1 MKIKWLSHIRLGILY
16 HNEYNFPEYKREI
29 IMKKKY
35 SIYASWYFFMFFAI
49 GAFMPLFSQFL
60 KFRNFN
66 GIELGLA
73 LSLGSLATIVM
84 QPIWGYIS
92 DHFKK
97 PKKVLFFLISAV
109 TLSAAAIAFG
119 WNIYSITA
127 FYIAF
132 MFFYSGIGPIS
143 DSLVLGSEF
152 EFGNIRLW
160 GSIGFA
166 IGVQVAGLL
175 AQYLGIRIIFL
186 VLAISYLVTLFI
198 IGKVEVNT
206 IEEHPISK
214 RDIVKLLKNK
224 DFLMFLAASFM
235 ISGTI
240 TAHNNYFGILY
251 VELGGTIAGIGLAFL
266 LFAGSEAPIMMLLA
280 HPLIKRLNLT
290 LALFLSSIIY
300 NIRWFWYGTG
310 PNPKWILIL
319 FVLQG
324 LSIGS
329 YLVFSVLFIK
339 EITKANLRT
348 TAIAIFTS
356 FSTGIGGMFMQY
368 MSGFIM
374 DTKGIKNVYT
384 FYFYATCISS
394 IIYLALYLKRRKKHI

>member
-1 MKIKWLSHIRLGILY
+1 MKR
-16 HNEYNFPEYKREI
+16 
-29 IMKKKY
+29 KY

-66 GIELGLA
+66 GIQLGMA

-84 QPIWGYIS
+84 QPVWGYIS

-97 PKKVLFFLISAV
+97 PKQVLLVITIAVIASALALSLGTGIFL
-109 TLSAAAIAFG
+109 
-119 WNIYSITA
+119 ITA
-127 FYIAF
+127 FYISF
-132 MFFYSGIGPIS
+132 MFFFSGIGPIS
-143 DSLVLGSEF
+143 DSLVLGSDF

-166 IGVQVAGLL
+166 VGVQIAGIL
-175 AQYLGIRIIFL
+175 AEYFGLRIIFIIL
-186 VLAISYLVTLFI
+186 SISYI
-198 IGKVEVNT
+198 ISLIILRRVEVKN

-214 RDIVKLLKNK
+214 VDLFKLMKNK
-224 DFLMFLAASFM
+224 DFILFLAASFM

-266 LFAGSEAPIMMLLA
+266 LFAGSEAPIMMLLG
-280 HPLIKRLNLT
+280 HEKLRKINLAK
-290 LALFLSSIIY
+290 ALFISSLIF
-300 NIRWFWYGTG
+300 NLRWLWYGIG
-310 PNPKWILIL
+310 PDPKLILIL
-319 FVLQG
+319 FILQG

-329 YLVFSVLFIK
+329 YLVFAVLFIK
-339 EITKANLRT
+339 EITRPNLRT
-348 TAIAIFTS
+348 TAIALYTS

-368 MSGFIM
+368 MSGIIM
-374 DTKGIKNVYT
+374 ENTGIKSVYT
-384 FYFYATCISS
+384 FYFYATCLSS
-394 IIYLALYLKRRKKHI
+394 VIYLILYIKRKKAEKF